1 MTKALVAAPFIPIS
15 RFPHSHRG
23 SQGVIYADML
33 RQTGRDVTCNMS
45 LDLYHSD
52 FNKFDELWV
61 YHGNDWNGHLNIYGG
76 LQNFPYADNFRNF
89 TKFKG
94 KVYSIA
100 IPFPDY
106 HGLLTH
112 KRRLMEEKGKSHL
125 IQPEWLDADWDN
137 LLRMQREAE
146 TVPYP
151 YQTSRL
157 VIGDSHATSL
167 YRPGWTVNSIPFKTL
182 HGALS
187 IGLEN
192 LLPETY
198 CRWDSVTDLDLYF
211 GNIDVRHHLMRQEDP
226 VGATEQ
232 LALEYAMAA
241 VELNV
246 DHGVEK
252 VSIYELLPIENESRV
267 IPKTGWY
274 EDRPYWGTWEERN
287 RIRLLF
293 RDTLEKCL
301 QNTNVRLVR
310 WTDGLLNDRGELD
323 FKRMERAKSVHLS
336 RDAYPYWKG
345 EEWNGPSDGLV

>member
-33 RQTGRDVTCNMS
+33 AHRGGADVTCNMS
-45 LDLYHSD
+45 LDLYHRD
-52 FNKFDELWV
+52 FNQFDELWV
-61 YHGNDWNGHLNIYGG
+61 YHGNDWTGHLNIYGG

-94 KVYSIA
+94 KVYSLA
-100 IPFPDY
+100 VPFPDY

-112 KRRLMEEKGKSHL
+112 KKGLMESKGKSHL

-137 LLRMQREAE
+137 LKRMQEEAI
-146 TVPYP
+146 TVPHPSYND
-151 YQTSRL
+151 QL

-167 YRPGWTVNSIPFKTL
+167 YRPGWTVQSIPFKTL

-187 IGLEN
+187 IGIEN
-192 LLPETY
+192 LLPSGYEGWNQV
-198 CRWDSVTDLDLYF
+198 RHLDLYF

-226 VGATEQ
+226 AAATRH
-232 LALEYAMAA
+232 LALRYAMAA
-241 VELNV
+241 TEINV
-246 DHGVEK
+246 DHDVN
-252 VSIYELLPIENESRV
+252 VSVYELLPIENESRV

-274 EDRPYWGTWEERN
+274 ENRPFWGTWEERN
-287 RIRLLF
+287 EVRLLF
-293 RDTLEKCL
+293 RDTLETAL
-301 QNTNVRLVR
+301 RGTNVRLVR

-336 RDAYPYWKG
+336 RDAYPFWKG
-345 EEWNGPSDGLV
+345 EEWNGPLEGLM